1 MNLFRFLIYISL
13 FLLSIQFI
21 DGMWLNLF
29 VQFSPF
35 TGMMNFMFNYGP
47 IFMFHVFIGF
57 ILFILSLIGF
67 VAFTRNQ
74 PIGVFLPLLNLLS
87 IIMAGISGMLF
98 MMTGFSNNY
107 YSFIMAIGFIIS
119 IMSNSLMQLTPPR
132 PGRSRV
138 PFSSFPPSIRQ
149 SG

>member
-1 MNLFRFLIYISL
+1 
-13 FLLSIQFI
+13 
-21 DGMWLNLF
+21 
-29 VQFSPF
+29 
-35 TGMMNFMFNYGP
+35 MMNFMFNYGP

-57 ILFILSLIGF
+57 ILFILSLIEF

-87 IIMAGISGMLF
+87 IIMAGISGMLL

-119 IMSNSLMQLTPPR
+119 IMSNSLMLVKVR
-132 PGRSRV
+132 
-138 PFSSFPPSIRQ
+138 F
-149 SG
+149 